1 MTVKPTIGFIGLG
14 TMGSGMAGN
23 LARAGFDLKLFS
35 RSGKRAGLEFPNVAF
50 VKSPAEAAAG
60 ASVVVAMVA
69 DDAASRA
76 VWSGEKGAL
85 AGLRPGAICIESS
98 TLSLGWTSELANLA
112 QARGCSFLDAPV
124 TGSKTQAEKGE
135 LKFLVGGE
143 KPVLAKVEPIL
154 HAMGIAV
161 ELVGPPGSGT
171 FLKLVNNFICGVQV
185 ASLAEGLAM
194 IARQNLDYERA
205 SSILINGACGSPL
218 VKLVAARIA
227 AEDFT
232 PNFAISLLQK
242 DLAYAIAGAE
252 HLGLNLRTALAAR
265 AWFCEATDK
274 GLGDK
279 DIAAVSELI
288 RNQ

>member
-1 MTVKPTIGFIGLG
+1 MTGKPTIGFIGLG

-23 LARAGFDLKLFS
+23 LARAGFDLRVFS
-35 RSGKRAGLEFPNVAF
+35 RSGRRTGLEYPNVTVAE
-50 VKSPAEAAAG
+50 SPQEAAAN
-60 ASVVVAMVA
+60 ADVVIAMVA
-69 DDAASRA
+69 DDTASRA
-76 VWSGEKGAL
+76 VWTADKGAL

-98 TLSLGWTSELANLA
+98 TLSLAWTKELANLT

-124 TGSKTQAEKGE
+124 TGSKAQAENGE

-143 KPVLAKVEPIL
+143 KSTLDQVAPVLA
-154 HAMGIAV
+154 AMSMAV
-161 ELVGPPGSGT
+161 ELVGPAGSGT

-194 IARQNLDYERA
+194 ITRQNLDYERA

-218 VKLVAARIA
+218 VKLIAGRIA
-227 AEDFT
+227 ARDFT
-232 PNFAISLLQK
+232 PNFSISLLQK

-252 HLGLNLRTALAAR
+252 NLGLGLRTGAAAR
-265 AWFCEATDK
+265 EWFCDAVEN
-274 GLGDK
+274 GLGEK